1 MTVTDEEFFHRLY
14 GLMKDIY
21 VTMQRSPHPTIF
33 RGQGR
38 IVATIFH
45 HPGSSQREIAKLA
58 RIKPGSL
65 TEVLERLEKG
75 GYVTRSRDPQDRR
88 IIRVDLTE
96 RGKKFHQD
104 LIARRDRFNQALLAN
119 VDEQERQQ
127 FVTVLA
133 KMEEQL
139 QILAQEG
146 NDQQ

>member
-1 MTVTDEEFFHRLY
+1 
-14 GLMKDIY
+14 
-21 VTMQRSPHPTIF
+21 
-33 RGQGR
+33 
-38 IVATIFH
+38 VATIYR

-75 GYVTRSRDPQDRR
+75 GYVTRSRDPKDRR

-96 RGKKFHQD
+96 RGKEFYQD

-119 VDEQERQQ
+119 VDVQERQQ

-139 QILAQEG
+139 QNLAQEG